1 MKKMIMFFVAFMAMA
16 VSTVH
21 AQWKADPAHTEVGF
35 KITHLGISTISGTFN
50 EFEATITS
58 SKPDFSDAQI
68 TMSANIN
75 SIDTRV
81 EARDNH
87 LKSADFFDAQKH
99 PKLTFKG
106 TSIKSLGMNKYKV
119 LGNMTIHG
127 VTKPVELEMIYQG
140 TTTNPQ
146 SKKPTAGF
154 SFKGQINR
162 ADFNIGG
169 GFGPPMIGEEVK
181 IYAHAEFIK

>member
-1 MKKMIMFFVAFMAMA
+1 MKKMSMFLVAFMVMTMSA
-16 VSTVH
+16 VQ

-68 TMSANIN
+68 TMSANIS

-99 PKLTFKG
+99 PKLTFKS

-119 LGNMTIHG
+119 SGNMTMHG
-127 VTKPVELEMIYQG
+127 VTKPVELEMSFHG

-146 SKKPTAGF
+146 SKKTTAGF
-154 SFKGQINR
+154 TFKGHINR
-162 ADFNIGG
+162 ADFNVGS
-169 GFGPPMIGEEVK
+169 GFPPPMIGEEVK
-181 IYAHAEFIK
+181 IYAHAEFTK